1 MVEEKRIARDKK
13 KIKRKR
19 KRRMVG
25 QKKLTKRR
33 RKKRTVIGKEKD

>member
-1 MVEEKRIARDKK
+1 MEEKRIARDKK
-13 KIKRKR
+13 KIKWKR
-19 KRRMVG
+19 KRRRVG